1 MFKYEIDK
9 NYNPGV
15 LLGYYNFD
23 SSFLS
28 PIKSVLNSQYKNN
41 INYIE
46 ILDEQ
51 LKKPKL
57 KRRKDKNYDELGMI
71 SLNWIEKIQYHLPG
85 LIIQI
90 IDVTD
95 SINIQNIDI
104 NAICEPIIKNIQII
118 KNDYPSSNQI
128 MIIKCFKKAPGL
140 ENNIK
145 SEILKYFKYIFKAK
159 SIYFIDDM
167 MYTTNTNIIKELS
180 KLIIDEVTSFYNF
193 RIKSYLNK
201 YNTQKNN
208 EQKEYAIKYLIKIFL
223 MYKISNIP
231 YDTKKINYY
240 EYINNAYDILTTKV
254 NKTSYMFCPRNLK
267 VIYFEIKNLADFLL
281 HQILTEKKIDSKK
294 AIILINKHI
303 NIFDNKNF
311 FNEKN
316 ANNILKE
323 FKNYKDIIFI
333 SLKWKY
339 SWLKYIADN
348 YKINYLAENGN
359 ILKNHIF
366 NIILH
371 IFIFLKKE
379 PNFTKDIFA
388 SINKEIETKKIKAK
402 YLEKVPKLYEIDGE
416 NIIGLLSDEDNLN
429 FYISELINDNKDLLN
444 LNYIIKII
452 KEHFSHTR
460 PNFYEFYLINKHIR
474 NDENKGDINPI
485 LLKIL
490 KNNNNIIYKFKNVY
504 SHISNK
510 LNKLLLEEKIENNEN
525 NNYDIFKIIKF
536 YFIYFSSFNKE
547 LNKEQVEKIN
557 KLLLYDIST
566 NEKNTIFINNFEN
579 KLFNIEINYNIKEV
593 KLLDVI
599 SMNLNISLLRKNI
612 LINIQK
618 IKIYFPRNNNRDK
631 IFKEILLNKE
641 FSENYPIKI
650 NFNYFVK
657 YYFRKLYITNIELYL
672 KNKLRINII
681 NTDKKDI
688 IFYNKNNNRININDI
703 INIDIFNNY
712 KNKKILVGKNENHIF
727 AINYGLKDNNPD
739 IYIKTVKISI
749 KLYKLDENS
758 QKSEDINSFE
768 FKFISSKGY
777 KILENK
783 QLFYEYE
790 NSELSQK
797 IPQEEYILLIKELGN
812 YMINYKFNFTLINKN
827 CPDENCSLD
836 INRSIYLQCI
846 EPFEFSNEVKSSI
859 YFINPQNDLKS
870 YPTNYPIN
878 IYSYIKNKLSHNI
891 IITKIEY
898 GLQNN
903 LIDINSPIQK
913 LFSKIKNYKIKFSS
927 QEKVGFKSQI
937 TSKSNI
943 SGTIGNLKIFWASEN
958 LYNNKNFSE
967 PFLNINIFEIG
978 DININQLP
986 LIIEGK
992 YLNEYNKYQIYIK
1005 NNESISKIIQFS
1017 FEKENEDI
1025 DENYIFSGKTSSNEI
1040 LTPLKEIKMLYNIY
1054 DSTTGVNIYEKH
1066 DKKVHKFNRRIIV
1079 NEYYIFDMKDKNNA
1093 KTLKNIIYYTP
1104 EIFKIAN

>member
-1 MFKYEIDK
+1 MFKFEIDK

-90 IDVTD
+90 IDITD

-118 KNDYPSSNQI
+118 KNDYPTSNQI

-223 MYKISNIP
+223 MYKITNIP

-510 LNKLLLEEKIENNEN
+510 INKLLLEEKIENNEN

-566 NEKNTIFINNFEN
+566 NEKNI
-579 KLFNIEINYNIKEV
+579 
-593 KLLDVI
+593 
-599 SMNLNISLLRKNI
+599 
-612 LINIQK
+612 
-618 IKIYFPRNNNRDK
+618 
-631 IFKEILLNKE
+631 
-641 FSENYPIKI
+641 
-650 NFNYFVK
+650 
-657 YYFRKLYITNIELYL
+657 
-672 KNKLRINII
+672 
-681 NTDKKDI
+681 
-688 IFYNKNNNRININDI
+688 
-703 INIDIFNNY
+703 
-712 KNKKILVGKNENHIF
+712 
-727 AINYGLKDNNPD
+727 
-739 IYIKTVKISI
+739 
-749 KLYKLDENS
+749 
-758 QKSEDINSFE
+758 
-768 FKFISSKGY
+768 
-777 KILENK
+777 
-783 QLFYEYE
+783 
-790 NSELSQK
+790 
-797 IPQEEYILLIKELGN
+797 
-812 YMINYKFNFTLINKN
+812 
-827 CPDENCSLD
+827 
-836 INRSIYLQCI
+836 
-846 EPFEFSNEVKSSI
+846 
-859 YFINPQNDLKS
+859 
-870 YPTNYPIN
+870 
-878 IYSYIKNKLSHNI
+878 
-891 IITKIEY
+891 
-898 GLQNN
+898 
-903 LIDINSPIQK
+903 
-913 LFSKIKNYKIKFSS
+913 
-927 QEKVGFKSQI
+927 
-937 TSKSNI
+937 
-943 SGTIGNLKIFWASEN
+943 
-958 LYNNKNFSE
+958 
-967 PFLNINIFEIG
+967 
-978 DININQLP
+978 
-986 LIIEGK
+986 
-992 YLNEYNKYQIYIK
+992 
-1005 NNESISKIIQFS
+1005 
-1017 FEKENEDI
+1017 
-1025 DENYIFSGKTSSNEI
+1025 
-1040 LTPLKEIKMLYNIY
+1040 
-1054 DSTTGVNIYEKH
+1054 
-1066 DKKVHKFNRRIIV
+1066 
-1079 NEYYIFDMKDKNNA
+1079 
-1093 KTLKNIIYYTP
+1093 
-1104 EIFKIAN
+1104 